1 MMIDVL
7 IGVPD
12 EDPTL
17 PPAGCRSG
25 AGSSSVLPYLVKTLS
40 AKPKDE
46 SGAESSRPVA
56 ASATSAKSG
65 SRERPE

>member
-7 IGVPD
+7 IDGPD

-40 AKPKDE
+40 AKPKE
-46 SGAESSRPVA
+46 VGGADAPHPAA
-56 ASATSAKSG
+56 ASAEATRPG
-65 SRERPE
+65 SH

>member
-7 IGVPD
+7 IDVPD

-25 AGSSSVLPYLVKTLS
+25 TGSSSVLPYLVKTLS

-46 SGAESSRPVA
+46 SGAESSRPAA
-56 ASATSAKSG
+56 ASRESG
-65 SRERPE
+65 KPACR